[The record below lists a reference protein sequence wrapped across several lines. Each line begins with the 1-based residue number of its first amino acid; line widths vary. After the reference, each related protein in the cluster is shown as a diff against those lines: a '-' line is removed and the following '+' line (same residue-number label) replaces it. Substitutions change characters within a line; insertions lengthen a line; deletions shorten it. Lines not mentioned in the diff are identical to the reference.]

1 MGPELNQLPV
11 AQPYSFPMQEFL
23 EILKY
28 TIPGLVVFATAYY
41 MLQLYLDN
49 QQRLQAMSQ
58 RSESLKITL
67 PLRLQ
72 AYERLMLLCDRT
84 EIQNLLLRIQTPGM
98 TVREL
103 RGSLLLAISQEFGHN
118 TSQKLYVSTTLWK
131 IIRLAKDETM
141 AFVNGIAPE
150 LDPQADG
157 KLLAE
162 ILFNALDGDTYDSPL
177 QKAMVAIRME
187 AGELF

>member
-1 MGPELNQLPV
+1 
-11 AQPYSFPMQEFL
+11 MQQFL

-41 MLQLYLDN
+41 MLQLYLEG
-49 QQRLQAMSQ
+49 QIRQQAMSQ
-58 RSESLKITL
+58 RNESLKITL

-84 EIQNLLLRIQTPGM
+84 EIQNVLLRIQNPSM
-98 TVREL
+98 SVREL
-103 RGSLLLAISQEFGHN
+103 RGSLLLAISQEFEHN

-141 AFVNGIAPE
+141 TFVSGIAPD
-150 LDPQADG
+150 LDPQAEG

-162 ILFNALDGDTYDSPL
+162 ALFRAIDSDAYDSPL

>member
-1 MGPELNQLPV
+1 
-11 AQPYSFPMQEFL
+11 MQQFL

-28 TIPGLVVFATAYY
+28 TIPSLVVFATAYY
-41 MLQLYLDN
+41 TLQLYLES

-58 RSESLKITL
+58 RNESLKITL

-84 EIQNLLLRIQTPGM
+84 EIQNVLLRIQAPGM

-103 RGSLLLAISQEFGHN
+103 RGALLLAISQEFGHN

-131 IIRLAKDETM
+131 IIRSAKDQTM
-141 AFVNGIAPE
+141 AFVSGIAPE

-157 KLLAE
+157 KLLTEA
-162 ILFNALDGDTYDSPL
+162 LFNILDSDAYDSPL